1 MPDPRTQIAQ
11 ELDRLVEDGDS
22 IHLSVLIRNWE
33 NQEEKKKAEGQLK
46 KQDAEARK
54 KTKGKAD
61 DGPPPLF
68 VTELIK
74 ENNFGGQYQRW
85 YSKAMR
91 VVEQLLPDRYQE
103 FKELYRLD
111 KRPKELDVTTYTV
124 SDYIHGTV
132 VSRGG
137 VKRFEPM
144 NVGMGK
150 MKDQIDIL
158 SSARDRLDS
167 ILADIEGSLEAT
179 LLDDELGTAS
189 ELLKAKHVRSA
200 GVVAGVVLER
210 HLKTVAENHEVGLG
224 RKKPQI
230 GSLNDALKDAKIFD
244 NPRWREVQRLGDIRN
259 LCAHDGDREPKT
271 EEVRELVE
279 STERIIKT
287 VF

>member
-1 MPDPRTQIAQ
+1 MPDQRTQIAQ
-11 ELDRLVEDGDS
+11 ELDCLVEDGES

-33 NQEEKKKAEGQLK
+33 NEDEREKIERQLK
-46 KQDAEARK
+46 KQEAEARK
-54 KTKGKAD
+54 KTKDKAD
-61 DGPPPLF
+61 KGPPPLS
-68 VTELIK
+68 VIALIG
-74 ENNFGGQYQRW
+74 ENNFGGRYQRW

-111 KRPKELDVTTYTV
+111 KRPKELDVTTYMV
-124 SDYIHGTV
+124 SDYLHGTV

-137 VKRFEPM
+137 VRRFNPAD
-144 NVGMGK
+144 VGMGK
-150 MKDQIDIL
+150 MKDQINIL
-158 SSARDRLDS
+158 ASARDRLDS

-179 LLDDELGTAS
+179 LLDDELESAN

-200 GVVAGVVLER
+200 GVVAGIALER
-210 HLKTVAENHEVGLG
+210 HLKTVAGNHEVGVG

-230 GSLNDALKDAKIFD
+230 GNLNDALKEAKVFD

-259 LCAHDGDREPKT
+259 LCAHDGEREPKT
-271 EEVRELVE
+271 EEVRELIE

>member
-1 MPDPRTQIAQ
+1 MPDQRTQIAQ

-22 IHLSVLIRNWE
+22 IHLSVLIRNWD
-33 NQEEKKKAEGQLK
+33 NQEEKKKVEGQLK

-54 KTKGKAD
+54 KTKGKAE
-61 DGPPPLF
+61 DGPPTLL

-74 ENNFGGQYQRW
+74 EDNFGSQYQRW

-91 VVEQLLPDRYQE
+91 VIEQLLPDRYQE
-103 FKELYRLD
+103 FKELYRFD

-137 VKRFEPM
+137 VKRFDPV

-158 SSARDRLDS
+158 ASARDRLDS

-179 LLDDELGTAS
+179 LLDDELATAN

-200 GVVAGVVLER
+200 GAVAGVALER
-210 HLKTVAENHEVGLG
+210 HLKAVADNHGVSLG

-230 GSLNDALKDAKIFD
+230 GSLNDALKEARVFD

-259 LCAHDGDREPKT
+259 LCAHDGEREPKT
-271 EEVRELVE
+271 EEVRELIE